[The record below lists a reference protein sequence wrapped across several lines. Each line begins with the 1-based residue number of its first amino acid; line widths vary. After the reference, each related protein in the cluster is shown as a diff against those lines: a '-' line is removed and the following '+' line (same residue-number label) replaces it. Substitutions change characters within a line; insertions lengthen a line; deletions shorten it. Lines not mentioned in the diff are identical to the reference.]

1 MKYALLFFTAFIG
14 IVLQD
19 TVFNVISIAEGKP
32 DFVLILVVFYAL
44 FRGHIHG
51 GLLGMAFGLME
62 DLMTGRFIGLNAI
75 CKGLTG
81 FIIGLF
87 SERLYKNNF
96 FIPVVTVVVAT
107 FLQGI
112 IYVICSAIIGL
123 NLEGAR
129 LMMVSIS
136 DAVYN
141 IVFSPFFYVIFYHF
155 HTADG
160 EESYGG

>member
-1 MKYALLFFTAFIG
+1 MKYALLVFSAFIG

-19 TVFNVISIAEGKP
+19 TVFNAISIAEGKP
-32 DFVLILVVFYAL
+32 DIVLILVVFYAL
-44 FRGHIHG
+44 FHGHIHG

-81 FIIGLF
+81 FIVGLM

-96 FIPVVTVVVAT
+96 SIPVITVFVAT
-107 FLQGI
+107 FLHGI
-112 IYVICSAIIGL
+112 IYVCCGAVIGL
-123 NLEGAR
+123 NLEGIR
-129 LMMVSIS
+129 LMMVSIA

-141 IVFSPFFYVIFYHF
+141 IVFSPFFYAAFYHF
-155 HTADG
+155 YTLNK
-160 EESYGG
+160 EE

>member
-19 TVFNVISIAEGKP
+19 TVFNIISVAEGKP
-32 DFVLILVVFYAL
+32 DIVLILVVFFAL
-44 FRGHIHG
+44 FNGHVKG
-51 GLLGMAFGLME
+51 GFLGVVFGLME

-81 FIIGLF
+81 FIIGLL

-96 FIPVVTVVVAT
+96 FIPVVTVFVAT
-107 FLQGI
+107 FLQSILYLLCGF
-112 IYVICSAIIGL
+112 VIGL
-123 NLEGAR
+123 NLEGVR

-141 IVFSPFFYVIFYHF
+141 IVFSPFFYAAFYYF
-155 HTADG
+155 HTSKTED
-160 EESYGG
+160 

>member
-19 TVFNVISIAEGKP
+19 TVFNIISVAEGKP
-32 DFVLILVVFYAL
+32 DIVLILVVFFAL
-44 FRGHIHG
+44 FNGHVKG
-51 GLLGMAFGLME
+51 GLLGVVFGLME

-81 FIIGLF
+81 FIIGLL

-96 FIPVVTVVVAT
+96 FIPVVTVFVAT
-107 FLQGI
+107 FLQSILYLLCGF
-112 IYVICSAIIGL
+112 VIGL
-123 NLEGAR
+123 NLEGVR

-141 IVFSPFFYVIFYHF
+141 IVFSPFFYAAFYYF
-155 HTADG
+155 HTSKTED
-160 EESYGG
+160 

>member
-1 MKYALLFFTAFIG
+1 MKYALLIFSAFIG

-19 TVFNVISIAEGKP
+19 TVFNAISIAQGKP

-44 FRGHIHG
+44 FHGHIHG
-51 GLLGMAFGLME
+51 GLLGVAFGLVE

-81 FIIGLF
+81 FIIGLA

-96 FIPVVTVVVAT
+96 FIPVVTVFGAT
-107 FLQGI
+107 FLHSV
-112 IYVICSAIIGL
+112 IYLICGAVIGL
-123 NLEGAR
+123 NLEGVR

-141 IVFSPFFYVIFYHF
+141 IVFSPIFYAVFYHF
-155 HTADG
+155 FTA
-160 EESYGG
+160 EKEQ

>member
-1 MKYALLFFTAFIG
+1 MKYVLLVFSAFLG

-19 TVFNVISIAEGKP
+19 TVFNAISVAEGKP

-44 FRGHIHG
+44 FHGHIHG
-51 GLLGMAFGLME
+51 GLLGVAFGLME

-75 CKGLTG
+75 CKGLAG
-81 FIIGLF
+81 FIIGMA

-96 FIPVVTVVVAT
+96 FIPVVTVFVAT
-107 FLQGI
+107 FLHSM
-112 IYVICSAIIGL
+112 IYVGCSAVIGL
-123 NLEGAR
+123 NLEGVR

-141 IVFSPFFYVIFYHF
+141 IVFSPFFYAVFYYF
-155 HTADG
+155 YTLNK
-160 EESYGG
+160 EE